1 MNIQND
7 NQPLPF
13 GAQKRSLT
21 LHRKLLEAHLRET
34 GENDADEGD
43 DWNGWEVDSESSDS
57 SSEEGWIDV
66 PSDSDEDLVVSD
78 SEDGEGGPKNDE
90 PSAAPERT
98 DGYGIASEKILTPA
112 DFALM
117 KDLQSRT
124 DDQQNGSGTKRK
136 FAVTRSSN
144 QAGQSDKA
152 LDEGDIVGPR
162 KKAKATYE
170 ERMESIKQGREGRAK
185 FGSMKG
191 KKAKE
196 SSSSSTNREKARNKP
211 IMMVMAS
218 GAVKSKKRASLKDKQ
233 RRLKAHNDKQK
244 KRKS

>member
-1 MNIQND
+1 MQTKTMIGTVGRLILNLPTHLPRTVGSMYHPIPMRTWWLATARMAKVDLRTMNHQ
-7 NQPLPF
+7 QPPKKQMDTELR
-13 GAQKRSLT
+13 QKRSVIYFACLPAE
-21 LHRKLLEAHLRET
+21 L
-34 GENDADEGD
+34 
-43 DWNGWEVDSESSDS
+43 
-57 SSEEGWIDV
+57 IV
-66 PSDSDEDLVVSD
+66 PWQ
-78 SEDGEGGPKNDE
+78 
-90 PSAAPERT
+90 
-98 DGYGIASEKILTPA
+98 ILTPA

-136 FAVTRSSN
+136 FAATRSSI